1 VIDDLSVNKNRIRK
15 IILCSGKIFYDLESR
30 RKIRGYEHIAIIRV
44 EQFYPLDRELFSSI
58 LKSFPEEAEI
68 TWCQEEPKNMG
79 GWTFMLPYVLELT
92 GKMAKYVGR
101 KCSASPAVGS
111 LAIHKYEQSAIISEA
126 LDSE

>member
-1 VIDDLSVNKNRIRK
+1 M
-15 IILCSGKIFYDLESR
+15 
-30 RKIRGYEHIAIIRV
+30 

-58 LKSFPEEAEI
+58 LKSYPEEAGI

-79 GWTFMLPYVLELT
+79 GWTFMFPYILELT
-92 GKMAKYVGR
+92 GKMAKYIGR

-111 LAIHKYEQSAIISEA
+111 LAIHKYEQSAIVSEA